1 MYVGKVVFLQMLKA
15 EKGKGK
21 GGVTFL
27 RRYRRGRGG
36 RKEKEGG
43 FALLR
48 FCSVGRRESTGR
60 ESFRLPPPLLPGGE
74 GESGEEGGGD
84 LSERCLASTRV
95 FFALFLPLLVFFF
108 VANCAEDLGEEKDSS
123 FPPVFM
129 GTLPLFRPL
138 GSEIFVGQKSR
149 RASWHDIKVLSPTL
163 SLLSLSYFFI

>member
-27 RRYRRGRGG
+27 RLCRRGRGG

-48 FCSVGRRESTGR
+48 FCSVGRRESTGK
-60 ESFRLPPPLLPGGE
+60 ESFRLPPPLLPGGGE
-74 GESGEEGGGD
+74 GERGGEGGGGD

-108 VANCAEDLGEEKDSS
+108 VANCAEDLGEEEDSS
-123 FPPVFM
+123 FPPCFY
-129 GTLPLFRPL
+129 GDPSAFSSA
-138 GSEIFVGQKSR
+138 GE
-149 RASWHDIKVLSPTL
+149 
-163 SLLSLSYFFI
+163 